1 MSYQPVVPLP
11 GIAGWRFLERTQTR
25 QQAAFE
31 TGAALRREV
40 LYFEEKIASVTSAAD
55 LVADRRL
62 LKVALGAFGLDSEID
77 KKAFIRKVLE
87 EGTTAEGAMA
97 TRLTDPAWKKLSAA
111 FGFGDAGARTG
122 EAGFAAS
129 IVSAYKSRAFEA
141 AVGETNNDMRLALN
155 FRREIAGLAAGDGGS
170 WYAVLGS
177 KPLRQVVEKAFGLPS
192 QFSQIDIDKQVDVL
206 RDRADSLFGSDS
218 LTVFQ
223 DAANVDKLIDRFLA
237 RAQIESGAGATGPA
251 ANALALLQGLTS
263 DNGSSGLWN
272 LIASR
277 G

>member
-11 GIAGWRFLERTQTR
+11 GIAGWRFLERTQAR

-31 TGAALRREV
+31 TGAALKREV
-40 LYFEEKIASVTSAAD
+40 AYFEEKIASVTTAAD

-62 LKVALGAFGLDSEID
+62 LGVALAAFGLEGEID
-77 KKAFIRKVLE
+77 KKALIRKVLE
-87 EGTTAEGAMA
+87 EGTGEGAMA
-97 TRLTDPAWKKLSAA
+97 TRMTDPAWRKLAA
-111 FGFGDAGARTG
+111 ALGFGDGGAQTG
-122 EAGFAAS
+122 KPGFAPG
-129 IVSAYKSRAFEA
+129 IISAYKTRAFEA
-141 AVGETNNDMRLALN
+141 AVGEANNDMRLALN
-155 FRREIAGLAAGDGGS
+155 FRREMATLAAGKGGS

-192 QFSQIDIDKQVDVL
+192 AFAQVDIDKQVEML
-206 RDRADSLFGSDS
+206 RDRADGLFGSDS
-218 LTVFQ
+218 LAVFQ

-251 ANALALLQGLTS
+251 ANALALLQGMTS
-263 DNGSSGLWN
+263 DRGSSGLWN